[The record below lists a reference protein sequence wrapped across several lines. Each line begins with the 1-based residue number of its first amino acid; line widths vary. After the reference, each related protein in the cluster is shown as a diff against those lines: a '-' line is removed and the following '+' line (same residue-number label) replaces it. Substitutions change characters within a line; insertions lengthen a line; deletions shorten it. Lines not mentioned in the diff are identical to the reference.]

1 MVETAVPLTQ
11 VTGKAGVSLGF
22 DVQINEA
29 DASGKRVGVTNWA
42 CDTNQGY
49 QNTSGFG
56 VLVLE

>member
-1 MVETAVPLTQ
+1 MVEAAVPLTH
-11 VTGKAGVSLGF
+11 VTGKAGISLGF
-22 DVQINEA
+22 DIQINDA
-29 DASGKRVGVTNWA
+29 DASAKRAGVTNWA